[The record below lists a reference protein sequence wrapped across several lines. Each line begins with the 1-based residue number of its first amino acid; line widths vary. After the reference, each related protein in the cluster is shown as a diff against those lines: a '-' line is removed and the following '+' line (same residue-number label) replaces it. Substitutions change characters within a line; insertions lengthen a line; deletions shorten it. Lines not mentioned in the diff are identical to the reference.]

1 MEKKTWKIRAMQIA
15 MALLCL
21 VMLSM
26 PLYVGLQ
33 KLALNL

>member
-26 PLYVGLQ
+26 PLYVGL
-33 KLALNL
+33 